1 MTAHDTDS
9 LPVSIRAFRIT
20 MRPMAAATSI
30 TCQVRVTS
38 IRGGPYGVRTLL
50 HSSRLASQIP
60 ARSRHQRSHR
70 VCLMAHSNR
79 DPMMKIDN
87 TTTGGTAGTLDLT
100 QVFAQA
106 GDTLADV
113 AQRYGV
119 SEAALHA
126 ANPGAG
132 DVLLTGEA
140 LRLPSAED
148 FHAAADFHGSQAGV
162 VGGMGREAAV
172 QVLMGKAYEAGHV
185 APQEA
190 FDSTVY
196 RAVPTKLDRE
206 QGALDHT
213 KANSPNRYRSATERV
228 VYTSPDP
235 FAAAA
240 EARPYAQAGKAPMA
254 DSTLVGLRYTA
265 SPDARGNGGVADLAE
280 GARRVGLPVE
290 ALVDPKGNKP
300 PSILY
305 QLTGEHPYSLGQQ
318 AAKGAADAG
327 ASGIRAPSAE
337 TSHQINI
344 FPRNT
349 HSDQVVPE
357 TVLRYDAKG
366 VPGLAQAAHHVR
378 SMPPND
384 KPVVDGPLSKWA
396 GDRKGASVRNQG
408 AEDPSQ
414 SALSRIRQWANN
426 AAEGYPRANSGR
438 YGAVGGAVVS
448 LAADGVAAL
457 QGKPVTLGDGA
468 VHAGSNMVTG
478 YTAARAA
485 DKLLPSLGPRFAGGV
500 VASAIESVVST
511 GTYAQA
517 YRRGDI
523 SAARATANIA
533 VDAGTALAAGG
544 AGAAAGAAAGATA
557 GTVVLPL
564 VGTAGGAAVGA
575 VVGFVAGTGTYLAVH
590 AAAQATGVMQA
601 AKDKLAGALVGA
613 ERPLGRALD
622 GVGRGLDAV
631 GNAAGKAWDAVK
643 FW

>member
-1 MTAHDTDS
+1 
-9 LPVSIRAFRIT
+9 
-20 MRPMAAATSI
+20 
-30 TCQVRVTS
+30 
-38 IRGGPYGVRTLL
+38 
-50 HSSRLASQIP
+50 
-60 ARSRHQRSHR
+60 
-70 VCLMAHSNR
+70 
-79 DPMMKIDN
+79 MMKIDN
-87 TTTGGTAGTLDLT
+87 TTTGGTAGTLELS

-126 ANPGAG
+126 ANPDAG
-132 DVLLTGEA
+132 DILLTGEA

-148 FHAAADFHGSQAGV
+148 SDAAAAAHGSHAGV
-162 VGGMGREAAV
+162 AGGMGREAAV

-185 APQEA
+185 APQES
-190 FDSTVY
+190 FDSKVY

-265 SPDARGNGGVADLAE
+265 TPDAQGQGGIADLAE
-280 GARRVGLPVE
+280 GARRVGLPVD

-300 PSILY
+300 PGVLY

-349 HSDQVVPE
+349 HCDQVVPE
-357 TVLRYDAKG
+357 TVLRHDAKG
-366 VPGLAQAAHHVR
+366 IPGLSQAADHVR
-378 SMPPND
+378 PMPPND
-384 KPVVDGPLSKWA
+384 KPVVNGPLSKRA
-396 GDRKGASVRNQG
+396 GDRTGASVGNQG
-408 AEDPSQ
+408 AEQLDKARP
-414 SALSRIRQWANN
+414 LNRIRQNLTG
-426 AAEGYPRANSGR
+426 AADGYPRANSGR

-457 QGKPVTLGDGA
+457 QGRPVTVSDGA
-468 VHAGSNMVTG
+468 MHAGANMATG
-478 YTAARAA
+478 YAAARTA
-485 DKLLPSLGPRFAGGV
+485 DKLLPALGPRLTGGV
-500 VASAIESVVST
+500 VAGAIESVVST
-511 GTYAQA
+511 GTNAQA
-517 YRRGDI
+517 YRRGEI

-544 AGAAAGAAAGATA
+544 AGAATGAAAGAAA

-564 VGTAGGAAVGA
+564 VGTLGGTAVGA

-601 AKDKLAGALVGA
+601 AKDKLAGAFIGA
-613 ERPLGRALD
+613 EQPLGRALD
-622 GVGRGLDAV
+622 GVGRGLDAA
-631 GNAAGKAWDAVK
+631 GDAATKGWNAVK